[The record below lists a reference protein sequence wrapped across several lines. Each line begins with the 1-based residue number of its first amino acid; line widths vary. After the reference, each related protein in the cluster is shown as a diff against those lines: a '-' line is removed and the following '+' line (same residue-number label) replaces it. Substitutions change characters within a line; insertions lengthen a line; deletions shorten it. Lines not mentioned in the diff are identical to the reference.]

1 MSSTTLSPTQ
11 GNKNKGG
18 NYKQTQRFFLIIRM
32 VILSLGVLFAIFP
45 VIWIMSTA
53 INPSQ
58 SMGSQVQYLEDEEGN
73 RTRFVDLGS
82 SLVPNLQRSVRTS
95 TAGEV
100 VELLVE
106 EGQYV
111 LDEDIVAIIQGDE
124 VTVEVIAPLDGHI
137 KDLTIELGSTVERSQ
152 ELMVLDGDAGNLLV
166 NFRTLLDNERKPYML
181 WIRNSMIVS
190 TTTSIAAVLI
200 TSLAAYAFSRFRF
213 RFRQGLLVTI
223 LLVQVFPNLLA
234 MVALYLILQQIGRHI
249 PVLGLDTLGG
259 VIFVYLGG
267 QMGINIW
274 LMKGFFDSVPRD
286 IDESALVDGAT
297 YSQVYWMLIFPLVRP
312 ILIVVGILTFVGT
325 FNEFVLARVL
335 LQNAENWTLMVGL
348 FSFIGDNFSQNWG
361 VFAAGA
367 LLGALPTL
375 AIYLLLQDQ
384 IVGGL
389 TQGSVKG

>member
-82 SLVPNLQRSVRTS
+82 SMIPNLQRSVRTS